1 MRDPAAAWA
10 GGPVPLVSRTV
21 RVVVCRELGPLDN
34 VVVEERATPVP
45 GPGQAVVD
53 VRAAGVNYVDGLICQ
68 GRYQMKPAVPYVPG
82 GEIAGVVSAVGDGVT
97 RVEVGDRVM
106 AMTGFGAFAEQ
117 VTVMASS
124 LDSVPDALGFSQAAA
139 FIQSYCTAWFA
150 LARRTTVSEGEWV
163 LVLGA
168 GGGIGL
174 AAVDVALELGAR
186 VVAAAS
192 SSEKLDAARRM
203 GAHATI
209 EYEGEDLKT
218 RVRELTDGGVDVVV
232 DPVGGR
238 HSEPALRATKSFG
251 RFCVIGFA
259 SGPIASVPLNHVL
272 LNNRTVVGVDWGAWA
287 MSDPEGHR
295 AMLDELIEMVQS
307 GRLHPIEPTERPLDQ
322 ATQVMAALLDRTVT
336 GKVVLVP

>member
-1 MRDPAAAWA
+1 MS
-10 GGPVPLVSRTV
+10 GTV
-21 RVVVCRELGPLDN
+21 RAVVCRKLGSLDD
-34 VVVEERATPVP
+34 VVVEERDAPVP
-45 GPGQAVVD
+45 GRGQVVVD

-68 GRYQMKPAVPYVPG
+68 GRYQMQPTVPYVPG
-82 GEIAGVVSAVGDGVT
+82 GEISGVVRAVGDGVDG
-97 RVEVGDRVM
+97 VKVGDRVM

-117 VTVMASS
+117 VAVHASS
-124 LDSVPDALGFSQAAA
+124 VDPVPDALAFTQAAA

-150 LARRTTVSEGEWV
+150 LARRTSVSEGEWV

-174 AAVDVALELGAR
+174 AAVDVAVALGAK

-192 SSEKLDAARRM
+192 SGEKLEAARGM
-203 GAHATI
+203 GALATVA
-209 EYEGEDLKT
+209 YEHEDLKT

-238 HSEPALRATKSFG
+238 HSEPALRATRAFG

-259 SGPIASVPLNHVL
+259 SGPIASVPLNQVL
-272 LNNRTVVGVDWGAWA
+272 LNNRTLVGVDWGAWA

-295 AMLDELIEMVQS
+295 SMLGELIEMVQND
-307 GRLHPIEPTERPLDQ
+307 RLHPIEPAQRPLEQ
-322 ATQVMAALLDRTVT
+322 AAAVMASLLDRTVT

>member
-1 MRDPAAAWA
+1 MCP
-10 GGPVPLVSRTV
+10 TV
-21 RVVVCRELGPLDN
+21 RALVCTELGPLDN
-34 VVVEERATPVP
+34 VVIEERATPTA
-45 GPGQAVVD
+45 GRGQVVVD

-68 GRYQMKPAVPYVPG
+68 GRYQMKPAAPYVPG
-82 GEIAGVVSAVGDGVT
+82 GEIAGVVSAVGEDVSH
-97 RVEVGDRVM
+97 VAVGDRVM

-117 VTVMASS
+117 VVVMAAS
-124 LDSVPDALGFSQAAA
+124 LDLVPDELSFGQAAT
-139 FIQSYCTAWFA
+139 FIQSYCTAGFT
-150 LARRTTVSEGEWV
+150 LTRRTTVAAGEWV

-174 AAVDVALELGAR
+174 AAVDLAVALGAR

-192 SSEKLDAARRM
+192 SEEKLEAARRM
-203 GAHATI
+203 GAEATVD
-209 EYEGEDLKT
+209 YEHEDLKA

-238 HSEPALRATKSFG
+238 HSEPALRATKAFG

-259 SGPIASVPLNHVL
+259 SGPIASVPLNQVL

-287 MSDPEGHR
+287 MRRPEDHR
-295 AMLDELIEMVQS
+295 RMLDELIDLVRG
-307 GRLHPIEPTERPLDQ
+307 GRLHPVEPAERPL
-322 ATQVMAALLDRTVT
+322 AEAARVMAALLDRTVT